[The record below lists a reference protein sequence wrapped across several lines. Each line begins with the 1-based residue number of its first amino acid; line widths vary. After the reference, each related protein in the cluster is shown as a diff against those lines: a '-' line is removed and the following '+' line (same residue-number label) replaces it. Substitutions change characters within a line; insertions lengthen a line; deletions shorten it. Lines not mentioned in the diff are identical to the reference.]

1 MAFLCINIP
10 VGLEVVRRT
19 RRDPPILILVASGRG
34 APPELPCVHRR
45 RYLTLLVGLRWQD
58 TARKTYKD
66 DGHAQKVVLGDIHVE
81 ASFERCFGYEAM
93 ARTLITNSTL
103 RHAAIL
109 LTLLTLTVGLQGADD
124 TYRSPDSLHLAD
136 GTVVR
141 GLIIKNTRGSVVI
154 QQETDELDVPKSKI
168 VRIIDNA
175 DSNVLYT
182 GMNRKGQLPSWR
194 VIANDLRTHDA
205 IKSLVEIPAT
215 VIDVADFK
223 NVPYKSFR
231 VNEDVELNIYGD
243 PENPAGVEL
252 GIYGPRSID
261 RKLRKLLRAYLAGF
275 LTTREEIAALYALGL
290 SKGKTQVGNI
300 VLEIT
305 PANAFDAYGL
315 GGFLSTIPGN
325 SIRCASAMPN
335 TKGSSDLSAK
345 SSIGRDVLSQE
356 GGAARMLNVPEKSE
370 PKEVPRES
378 F

>member
-1 MAFLCINIP
+1 
-10 VGLEVVRRT
+10 
-19 RRDPPILILVASGRG
+19 
-34 APPELPCVHRR
+34 
-45 RYLTLLVGLRWQD
+45 
-58 TARKTYKD
+58 
-66 DGHAQKVVLGDIHVE
+66 
-81 ASFERCFGYEAM
+81 M
-93 ARTLITNSTL
+93 ARTLIINSTL

-109 LTLLTLTVGLQGADD
+109 LALLTLTVGLQGADD
-124 TYRSPDSLHLAD
+124 TYRSPDSLHLTD

-141 GLIIKNTRGSVVI
+141 GLIIKNTSGSVVI

-252 GIYGPRSID
+252 GIYDPRSFD
-261 RKLRKLLRAYLAGF
+261 KKSASSCAPTWRGF
-275 LTTREEIAALYALGL
+275 
-290 SKGKTQVGNI
+290 
-300 VLEIT
+300 
-305 PANAFDAYGL
+305 
-315 GGFLSTIPGN
+315 
-325 SIRCASAMPN
+325 
-335 TKGSSDLSAK
+335 
-345 SSIGRDVLSQE
+345 
-356 GGAARMLNVPEKSE
+356 
-370 PKEVPRES
+370 
-378 F
+378 